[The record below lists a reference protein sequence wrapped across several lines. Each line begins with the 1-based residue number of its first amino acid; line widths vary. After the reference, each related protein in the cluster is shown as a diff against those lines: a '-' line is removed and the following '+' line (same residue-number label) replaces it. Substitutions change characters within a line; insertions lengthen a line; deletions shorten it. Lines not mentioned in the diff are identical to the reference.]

1 VIAVHRRL
9 QRRLMLAFGSFAL
22 FVALLFAG
30 HAALF
35 MYALEDQFFEVQ
47 LQEEAKLQ
55 AAHFAATGRWT
66 EPFRS
71 HVQRHDDPSTFPDD
85 LRDEALQH
93 PRRREFAGSAG
104 RHYHLHRIELP
115 GGEVSWLVTE
125 ASEHL
130 MLRPMRGTFVQVLAW
145 LGVFVVGAALL
156 TGAMLARRT
165 TAPLVRL
172 AELVSTMQPGQLPQS
187 LPGPFSNDEVG
198 VLARGLEGLIQ
209 RVSDFIAREQEFT
222 RDASHELRTPLAVIR
237 SAGEQL
243 AATPGLDGAAHAH
256 LTHIRHSA
264 AQLEQTVATLLS
276 LAREGLDPGV
286 ATSVR
291 VLPLL
296 ERVIVEQAPL
306 LAGRQVELDLQV
318 PAGAQFP
325 LPAPILHILLSNL
338 VGNAFA
344 HTDGDVVRVVLDD
357 TALRITNR
365 CLAEHAP
372 RVDQT
377 FARREGSAGF
387 GLGLGI
393 VRRLC
398 ERHGIALVFETHD
411 DEVTAVLMMPAH
423 VPREPSTRLQ

>member
-1 VIAVHRRL
+1 VIAASRRL
-9 QRRLMLAFGSFAL
+9 QYRLMLAFGSFAL

-47 LQEEAKLQ
+47 LQEEATLQ
-55 AAHFAATGRWT
+55 AVHFAATGRWT

-85 LRDEALQH
+85 LRDNALQH

-115 GGEVSWLVTE
+115 GGPASWLVAE
-125 ASEHL
+125 ASEQL
-130 MLRPMRGTFVQVLAW
+130 MLRPMRGTFVKVLAW
-145 LGVFVVGAALL
+145 LGVFVVGAAILA
-156 TGAMLARRT
+156 GALLARRT

-172 AELVSTMQPGQLPQS
+172 AELVSTMRPDQLPES
-187 LPGPFSNDEVG
+187 LPGTFSNDEVG
-198 VLARGLEGLIQ
+198 VLARGLEGLIH
-209 RVSDFIAREQEFT
+209 RVRDFIAREQEFT

-243 AATPGLDGAAHAH
+243 AAAPGIDGAARAH
-256 LTHIRHSA
+256 LTHIRQSA
-264 AQLEQTVATLLS
+264 TQLEQTVTTLLN
-276 LAREGLDPGV
+276 LAREDHVSGV
-286 ATSVR
+286 VPHAR

-306 LAGRQVELDLQV
+306 LADKPVEVDLQV
-318 PAGAQFP
+318 PAAARIA
-325 LPAPILHILLSNL
+325 LPEAILHILLSNL
-338 VGNAFA
+338 IGNAFA
-344 HTDGDVVRVVLDD
+344 HSEDGTVQVALD
-357 TALRITNR
+357 AAELRIANR
-365 CLAEHAP
+365 GDALDMQLVHQP
-372 RVDQT
+372 

-398 ERHGIALVFETHD
+398 DRHGLSLSFETD
-411 DEVTAVLMMPAH
+411 DGQITARLVLPAGT
-423 VPREPSTRLQ
+423 VAGV